1 MKMTLDEVSKNA
13 QQQLNQALK
22 DKPKFS
28 LDLDI
33 AAPKITIPTDF
44 FPDGKNQCK
53 LLVDLGYLTLQTEE
67 EGAADATQEELDLYM
82 RFRIW
87 LSDVSA
93 FLVDGDF
100 SWHKNYNMD
109 ATAGKLRL
117 TDKESWEEGTWNGS
131 GGLKSLAGE
140 ISVNGVNG
148 GDVKIENG
156 AGAIKIY
163 EKSESGKCNSD
174 VGFNFWPVLEKTGM
188 AVALQQICVPHSL
201 YASTRVAVRV
211 PSLGFQF
218 SPARFHRLMQVLKV
232 FQSSPDDAE
241 DSSIRPWDPADFEGQ
256 MSVLSWKVREKQSLD
271 IRILAHISQRAE
283 YELYAH
289 PIICGHMVRQPHG
302 FHHSL
307 LLEVVL
313 Y

>member
-1 MKMTLDEVSKNA
+1 M
-13 QQQLNQALK
+13 
-22 DKPKFS
+22 
-28 LDLDI
+28 
-33 AAPKITIPTDF
+33 
-44 FPDGKNQCK
+44 
-53 LLVDLGYLTLQTEE
+53 
-67 EGAADATQEELDLYM
+67 
-82 RFRIW
+82 
-87 LSDVSA
+87 
-93 FLVDGDF
+93 
-100 SWHKNYNMD
+100 
-109 ATAGKLRL
+109 
-117 TDKESWEEGTWNGS
+117 
-131 GGLKSLAGE
+131 
-140 ISVNGVNG
+140 
-148 GDVKIENG
+148 
-156 AGAIKIY
+156 
-163 EKSESGKCNSD
+163 
-174 VGFNFWPVLEKTGM
+174 
-188 AVALQQICVPHSL
+188 PHSL

-256 MSVLSWKVREKQSLD
+256 ISVLSWKVREKQSLD